1 MKNKELEEFFESVN
15 FDIEEPQTA
24 HRDRFARKLKEAK
37 MPGIAEKDSAKL
49 WIGFLSIAAVLA
61 LVLLLSGNFEQGN
74 QSHLASISPEM
85 RQTQEFYTGVI
96 EKELIALNA
105 EATPE
110 TQAIIQDALQQL
122 KKLEKRYNKLE
133 KDLLESGNDKRVIH
147 AMIQNFQQRIDL
159 LSEVLIQIE
168 NIKSLNNQNYESNT
182 I

>member
-1 MKNKELEEFFESVN
+1 MKDKELEEFFESVN
-15 FDIEEPQTA
+15 FDIEEPQTD

-37 MPGIAEKDSAKL
+37 MPGNARKDSAKL

-74 QSHLASISPEM
+74 HSHLASISPEM
-85 RQTQEFYTGVI
+85 RQTQEFYAGVI

-133 KDLLESGNDKRVIH
+133 NDLLESGNDKRVIH